1 MSLAGDKDPNW
12 ESHVKEMCSHSLINA
27 NSWVLRLLDSSIG
40 VRQMLVR
47 VLSLY
52 PDVKHA

>member
-1 MSLAGDKDPNW
+1 
-12 ESHVKEMCSHSLINA
+12 MCSHSLINA
-27 NSWVLRLLDSSIG
+27 HSEVLRLSNSSIG

>member
-1 MSLAGDKDPNW
+1 
-12 ESHVKEMCSHSLINA
+12 MCSHSLINA
-27 NSWVLRLLDSSIG
+27 NSGVLRLLDSSIG

-52 PDVKHA
+52 PDVQRA